1 MYYMKICDCFHWIY
15 WYSLGFLLYRGLKR
29 QHWVQVLIKTTSELS
44 SKFLSSLD
52 ASVLIF
58 NMLEYP
64 LSSIILTCAHFMKLH
79 LPFSLSIKLI
89 TTFLGMLNSETNA
102 QLLYFLVNLSHP
114 IVLCLVRSAHS
125 LFWCLQ
131 AYGYNICTK
140 YLASSFPVFPTF
152 TSLFMALID
161 ASIEINTA
169 FDWGH
174 LLASFWL

>member
-1 MYYMKICDCFHWIY
+1 MISPQRERYCRAMGRECTIWRYVTVFTGYIDTHLVFYYIV
-15 WYSLGFLLYRGLKR
+15 GLKR

-102 QLLYFLVNLSHP
+102 QLLYFLVNSKVN
-114 IVLCLVRSAHS
+114 ITVLRVVWYFFNKKS
-125 LFWCLQ
+125 
-131 AYGYNICTK
+131 N
-140 YLASSFPVFPTF
+140 
-152 TSLFMALID
+152 
-161 ASIEINTA
+161 
-169 FDWGH
+169 
-174 LLASFWL
+174 